1 MFLASPFVYK
11 KVSSCDALCQ
21 TQCFCKMRYF
31 LSSLLECFVLW
42 SELISCFSMQFSPF
56 LFSFYFWGS
65 FYAFKGI
72 TSFLF
77 YTHNMVDSK
86 ASHIRKKERGNSLS
100 YIDVNV
106 VVLVTTKFP
115 ILDALYIF
123 PSTSAF
129 HDVTP
134 TFLGSR
140 TAGK

>member
-11 KVSSCDALCQ
+11 KVSSYDALCQ

-56 LFSFYFWGS
+56 YSVLIFWGS

-77 YTHNMVDSK
+77 YTHNMEDSK
-86 ASHIRKKERGNSLS
+86 ASHIRKKREGKSPLLHRCKRSCLS
-100 YIDVNV
+100 HNKIPNIRCFIYFSIYVC
-106 VVLVTTKFP
+106 FP
-115 ILDALYIF
+115 
-123 PSTSAF
+123 
-129 HDVTP
+129 
-134 TFLGSR
+134 
-140 TAGK
+140 